1 MLEKLKIRHRLY
13 IFFGVVVLALLI
25 SNVNSV
31 LTLRSSLLADR
42 QAQTRTQV
50 ETATGIVEHFH
61 ARQLTGELSEE
72 AARKSALAVLE
83 KLRYDQKEYFW
94 VNDLK
99 AITVMHPI
107 KPELNGKDMSD
118 IKDSN
123 GKTIFAEF
131 AKVANASGSGFVDY
145 FWPKPGHDQPVAKV
159 SYVRLFQPWGW
170 VIGTGI
176 YIDDVD
182 ATARQQ
188 IIAMLL
194 FGLVVLAS
202 LSVTSWRINGSIL
215 RQIGGELTYAV
226 SAISRIAAGDLAHP
240 IKNSGHSTSLLSAV
254 SGMQDK
260 LAEVVQ
266 HVDGLSQRLASQ
278 AEAVACTSSQLGAAS
293 LQQAEAT
300 SQSAAAIEQ
309 LTVSIGEVAEIA
321 LLTESNSGKAVSL
334 SEEGSALINSIAR
347 EIELVAQTVTQSSEQ
362 IKTLEQR
369 SQDVGGIANVIKEI
383 ADQTNLLALNAAIEA
398 ARAGEQG
405 RGFAV
410 VADEVRK
417 LAERTAQATA
427 EIADKIAAIQSETQT
442 AVVAMQEAVPQV
454 QKGLT
459 LTSQAIGKLDD
470 IHTQA
475 GDSLARVRDVAN
487 ASQQQTMAATDI
499 ARNVEHI
506 AAMAEE
512 ANAAMTQNAESAH
525 NLERMSDELRQA
537 IDYFH
542 TT

>member
-240 IKNSGHSTSLLSAV
+240 IKNTGHSTSLLSAV